1 MKTGKSLLTKHFRQK
16 KDKKIWINESND
28 IIIDL
33 ISFEPVQKC

>member
-1 MKTGKSLLTKHFRQK
+1 MKTGRSLLTKHFRQK
-16 KDKKIWINESND
+16 QDKKIWINKSND